1 MSAGALRHSAWVYL
15 GGMVFYMG
23 QVVRHLLAEG
33 RVTEEDVRRVSFGLG
48 GRGATFFKRYEGD
61 QGPTAPLNSLLG
73 CFVQGAGL
81 DPARF
86 PHRSV
91 LTSPEAKLEVVLGM
105 VGDSED
111 DRAQLARLSAPPLYS
126 MTPLGETIRL
136 GERVLD
142 PDTATLEVSGGAGLQ
157 YPDLDGLNRF
167 LAALGSGA
175 HLEVDLMA
183 DRHSGAHAFIRDR
196 VFKTLRQQAD
206 DRPAWSRPAA
216 RSRPPPSSRPSSPP
230 CARSST
236 AWAARRRSAAAT
248 SRCATCERPRPAGR
262 AAPLRRALQ
271 GRAEAVAGGGRG
283 VAGARGEA

>member
-1 MSAGALRHSAWVYL
+1 LRHSAWVYL

-111 DRAQLARLSAPPLYS
+111 DRAQLARLSAAPRYAYN
-126 MTPLGETIRL
+126 PLGETIRAGDL
-136 GERVLD
+136 AFD
-142 PDTATLEVSGGAGLQ
+142 PDTATTALASGEGLQ
-157 YPDLDGLNRF
+157 YPALDGLNRF
-167 LAALGSGA
+167 LAALSAEGA
-175 HLEVDLMA
+175 LEVDLLPERHNGA
-183 DRHSGAHAFIRDR
+183 DAFIRDR
-196 VFKTLRQQAD
+196 VFKTLRQQVD
-206 DRPAWSRPAA
+206 DRARMIEAGREKQAPAIEPPFIAALRALLDRLGRPAEE
-216 RSRPPPSSRPSSPP
+216 
-230 CARSST
+230 
-236 AWAARRRSAAAT
+236 RR
-248 SRCATCERPRPAGR
+248 GYI
-262 AAPLRRALQ
+262 
-271 GRAEAVAGGGRG
+271 AVR
-283 VAGARGEA
+283 EL